1 MRILNWIKNIMKKDV
16 ENVSESVTDTMNQG
30 LILGI
35 HQYITSLPNSYFL
48 QKGQKQIKRIRL

>member
-35 HQYITSLPNSYFL
+35 HQYITSLPNSYFC
-48 QKGQKQIKRIRL
+48 KKDKNR